1 MKQLNKKTG
10 GNLPP
15 VSVRSTPLEFTMRR
29 FVIPAVAMIAFAFVG
44 CGPTVPDP
52 GEEVDVTGT
61 VTGVDLAK
69 AKTQKLKLHLLP
81 TGGKARPAQFDL
93 DSTGKFSGKMIKGPY
108 RYQINGPEGSDS
120 LMKGIPESI
129 QQGDMKRSVD
139 ISGGA
144 IEIKF

>member
-1 MKQLNKKTG
+1 
-10 GNLPP
+10 
-15 VSVRSTPLEFTMRR
+15 MRR